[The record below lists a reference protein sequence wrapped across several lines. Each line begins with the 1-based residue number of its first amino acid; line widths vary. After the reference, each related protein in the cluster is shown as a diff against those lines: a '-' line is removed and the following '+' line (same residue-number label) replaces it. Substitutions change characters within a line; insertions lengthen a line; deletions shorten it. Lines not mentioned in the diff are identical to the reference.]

1 MVLGVGLAVVM
12 ERFECVERALYPV
25 IVTTQ
30 TIPVTAIAPLFVLWL
45 GYGIWSKVLVAVL
58 ITFFPITISVHD
70 GLKSAKRTM
79 GMSGTAIFFKLKF
92 PAALPSFFS
101 AIKMA
106 IPLSILGAAMGEWLG
121 AQSGLGYFSK
131 RMMTQLDGAGVFAP
145 VVVLAVC
152 AMLVVA
158 VISAIERKLITWR
171 KEI

>member
-1 MVLGVGLAVVM
+1 MRRKSVIPCNRHNADDTGNGDSSALCAVARIRHM
-12 ERFECVERALYPV
+12 EQGACCCAYNILPDNHIGTRR
-25 IVTTQ
+25 
-30 TIPVTAIAPLFVLWL
+30 
-45 GYGIWSKVLVAVL
+45 
-58 ITFFPITISVHD
+58 
-70 GLKSAKRTM
+70 LKSAKRENEELLRTM